1 MTEQQIK
8 MQEKPPKPKTKF
20 QTFTEYILIIAGT
33 ILLSIGVYFFKIP
46 NGFSTGGVS
55 GISTILGKLIPIISS
70 ATWLGLINV
79 SLLVISLFVLGKMN
93 SFRTVFCSLLFSGI
107 TYIFERIFPLTE
119 PMTDQPLLELVY
131 AMLLTSV
138 GSAIIFNC
146 NASSGG
152 TDIIALIFKKYTKLD
167 VGKSL
172 LITDFFIAAS
182 SFYAF
187 GIKAGLFSML
197 GLFAKA
203 FLVDSII
210 ENINSFKYFIVITE
224 KEKES
229 VEVVDWGLDML
240 ETMGLEIIT
249 YINTD
254 RVCAKEMVLIPG
266 QTCAE
271 HWHVPTNGI
280 PGKEETFRCRYGQ
293 VYLYVEG
300 EKNVDEIKATL
311 PKSVVSVFHEVI
323 LNPGDQ
329 YTIMPGVKHW
339 FQGGPDGAVI
349 SEFSTKSTDETDQFT
364 DKNLIRSGSLEE

>member
-79 SLLVISLFVLGKMN
+79 SLLVISLFVLGRMN

-224 KEKES
+224 KEKEINDYILS
-229 VEVVDWGLDML
+229 ELHHGSTVTDAIGSYTHTDKKMIHTVCKRIEAIRLRRTIKQIDPHSFVII
-240 ETMGLEIIT
+240 TTSSEIIG
-249 YINTD
+249 
-254 RVCAKEMVLIPG
+254 RG
-266 QTCAE
+266 
-271 HWHVPTNGI
+271 
-280 PGKEETFRCRYGQ
+280 FR
-293 VYLYVEG
+293 
-300 EKNVDEIKATL
+300 
-311 PKSVVSVFHEVI
+311 SV
-323 LNPGDQ
+323 
-329 YTIMPGVKHW
+329 
-339 FQGGPDGAVI
+339 
-349 SEFSTKSTDETDQFT
+349 
-364 DKNLIRSGSLEE
+364 